1 MDSRR
6 RALEEFLGFLRENFE
21 GRIEGV
27 YLFGSYA
34 RGDYTEES
42 DVDLLVVGDV
52 SLDELIDGIFEVL
65 MKHGVVLNVIV
76 EKREEFE
83 RWRETSFHRTVL
95 NEGIRVY

>member
-1 MDSRR
+1 MDTRMK
-6 RALEEFLGFLRENFE
+6 ALEDFLKFLKDNFE
-21 GRIEGV
+21 GRIEEV

-52 SLDELIDGIFEVL
+52 SLDELIDGIFNVL
-65 MKHGVVLNVIV
+65 MRHGVVLNVVV
-76 EKREEFE
+76 EKPEEFK
-83 RWRETSFHRTVL
+83 RWRDTSFHRTVI